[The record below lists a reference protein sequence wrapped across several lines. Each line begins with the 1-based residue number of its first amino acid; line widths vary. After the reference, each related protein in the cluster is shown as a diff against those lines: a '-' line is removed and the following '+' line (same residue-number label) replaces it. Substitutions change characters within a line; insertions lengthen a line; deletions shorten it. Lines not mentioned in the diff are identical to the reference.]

1 MKSTV
6 WYRLDALAKNLTP
19 FGITLILVLVG
30 VVPLFLPVYAR
41 VAPLLPVMAVYH
53 WAMHRPRLLPAYA
66 VFLIGFLQDVL
77 TGMPIGVN
85 IVVFLTIYGVVVS
98 QRRFFAGK
106 SFLISWF
113 GFALVAAGAAAE
125 SWLLVSAI
133 HVTLVDARAVL
144 VQYLV
149 TLGCFPVFAWF
160 FLSWQR
166 SVLGQG

>member
-6 WYRLDALAKNLTP
+6 WNRIDAAAKNLTP
-19 FGITLILVLVG
+19 FGITLILVLIG

-53 WAMHRPRLLPAYA
+53 WAMHRPRLLPTYA

-85 IVVFLTIYGVVVS
+85 IVVFLTVYGVVVS
-98 QRRFFAGK
+98 QRRFFADK
-106 SFLISWF
+106 SFLVSWL

-125 SWLLVSAI
+125 SWILVSAI
-133 HVTLVDARAVL
+133 HFAMVDARAVF

-149 TLGCFPVFAWF
+149 TLGCFPVLAWF